1 MKVLFLILALATAL
15 PVMAKECRYE
25 RDQSRELRIKSIDN
39 GYRLDLHYNGR
50 WRPMLT
56 TSEEI
61 AMPRFGLTRAEVA
74 FLLKIDGT
82 WTLQLL
88 GLNGESMQLGELS
101 EKPDKMCYDRTE
113 QNFHLVNAAGA
124 LTALP
129 LD

>member
-1 MKVLFLILALATAL
+1 MKVLFLILALSMAM

-25 RDQSRELRIKSIDN
+25 RVQSRELRVKSIDS
-39 GYRLDLHYNGR
+39 GYRLELNYNGH

-56 TSEEI
+56 ASEQI
-61 AMPRFGLTRAEVA
+61 AMPRFGMGRAEIA

-88 GLNGESMQLGELS
+88 SLSGESMQLGELS
-101 EKPDKMCYDRTE
+101 EKPDKMCFDKTE
-113 QNFHLVNAAGA
+113 QYLHLVNAAGA